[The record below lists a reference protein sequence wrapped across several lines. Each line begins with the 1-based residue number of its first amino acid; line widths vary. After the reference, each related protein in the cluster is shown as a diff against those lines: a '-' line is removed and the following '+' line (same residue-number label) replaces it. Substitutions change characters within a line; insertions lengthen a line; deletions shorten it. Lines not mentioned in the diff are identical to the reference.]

1 MVDLTLF
8 HLNPGGN
15 YGPKDRLNRRTGRV
29 ACFLLEWTGW
39 YNQALSQRLL
49 GHYRLFQL
57 YKKDPD
63 HAFIHRE
70 MSLERAYILQ
80 YRGGHAMKYALSR
93 IISIIYRT
101 FTLGRPYPAVEI
113 EGFNGTLIREH
124 ADVLQAFLHDA
135 ENDFTAAFLTAMK
148 RVNAILGREA
158 NDPERDRPVLLMQ
171 VNNEYHSNT
180 EYKVYQRYETH
191 HNNYI
196 QPDIPSKEAAKG
208 KEKNVLSKKQVL
220 ILFDLLSQV
229 AKLEKIDYSKPNR
242 FEGIAVFLHAVTGKA
257 KNSWMDELSKYKT
270 RDLYAFHTK
279 GELSQLISDVIN
291 IADFLR
297 GAGYYGLV
305 KLADNKIRELERHK
319 KE

>member
-8 HLNPGGN
+8 HFNPGN
-15 YGPKDRLNRRTGRV
+15 YGPKDSLNRRTGRV
-29 ACFLLEWTGW
+29 ACFFLEWTGW

-80 YRGGHAMKYALSR
+80 YRGGHALKYALSR

-101 FTLGRPYPAVEI
+101 FILGRPYPAVEI
-113 EGFNGTLIREH
+113 EGFNGALIREH
-124 ADVLQAFLHDA
+124 ADVLRAFLHDA

-148 RVNAILGREA
+148 RVNAILGRE
-158 NDPERDRPVLLMQ
+158 PEVRP
-171 VNNEYHSNT
+171 
-180 EYKVYQRYETH
+180 
-191 HNNYI
+191 
-196 QPDIPSKEAAKG
+196 KEAVKG
-208 KEKNVLSKKQVL
+208 KEKDVLSKKQVL

-229 AKLEKIDYSKPNR
+229 SKLEKIDYSKPNR
-242 FEGIAVFLHAVTGKA
+242 FEGIAVFLHAITGKSA
-257 KNSWMDELSKYKT
+257 ESWTEELSKYKT
-270 RDLYAFHTK
+270 RDLYAFHTQ
-279 GELSQLISDVIN
+279 GELNQLISTITN
-291 IADFLR
+291 LADFLR
-297 GAGYYGLV
+297 KASYRNLV

-319 KE
+319 KA